1 MKIPEWVETKM
12 TLLFLH
18 RIKELSSFQMMDIL
32 VVSNLLDFF
41 LNLKTNQKQKK
52 KNQSS
57 LGLRLLRICQKG
69 ESMRPVSAVLSKL
82 LTERRKKPPWI
93 SIWKLVFIIW
103 IQQWMGVSK
112 SRCSLSRLMFL
123 ATMQLMLQE
132 GKQPQDENLLQVG
145 IDPTL

>member
-82 LTERRKKPPWI
+82 LTERRKKPP
-93 SIWKLVFIIW
+93 
-103 IQQWMGVSK
+103 
-112 SRCSLSRLMFL
+112 
-123 ATMQLMLQE
+123 
-132 GKQPQDENLLQVG
+132 
-145 IDPTL
+145 